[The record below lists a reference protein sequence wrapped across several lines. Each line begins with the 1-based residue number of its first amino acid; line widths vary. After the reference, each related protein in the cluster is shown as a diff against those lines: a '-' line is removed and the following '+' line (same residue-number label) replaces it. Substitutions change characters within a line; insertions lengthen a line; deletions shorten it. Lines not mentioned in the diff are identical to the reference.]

1 MADDEVLR
9 TVVLVAVGCVD
20 VVAAPALL
28 RVSTPG
34 MPDGFTMV
42 PPDVVWDLVVVDD
55 RLVI

>member
-1 MADDEVLR
+1 MLR

-42 PPDVVWDLVVVDD
+42 PPDVVWEIVVMDDL
-55 RLVI
+55 LVL